1 MMRTINFLCC
11 LLFIGSIYAQEKTLV
26 TKPKEVTVYLQS
38 AKVVED
44 GSVAL
49 SKGKN
54 TITIASLSNYID
66 VNTYQ
71 IGLSS
76 GATLL
81 SVTPGNNYLKDETFS
96 KEEQELID
104 KQESLTRD
112 IKFKDAE
119 DKALAGELTLI
130 EENRKIG
137 NTNEGWSTTQL
148 SELAA
153 FYANRIP
160 QISKKRILLQEERDN
175 LRKAL
180 NKVNSQLQEAKT
192 YKNQNNQE
200 VVLEIDASR
209 SMTSTIEVT
218 YVVNNAG
225 WQPLYDIRAESLD
238 TPLSLIT
245 KGRIYQNTGK
255 DWDNVAMKVS
265 TYRPK
270 SNQNRPILNPFYI
283 REQPVYN
290 YSANDE
296 AGYAEEVVAEA
307 PIEMEKKRMVNSLQ
321 VRKDKALSNVA
332 VTQILE
338 QQFNAVYVINGAQ
351 SIPSAGK
358 GQTVILDN
366 KKVDVEYVYHTV
378 PKLKQDV
385 FLLAKIKNWQ
395 SLNLLLT
402 EANIY
407 FEGNFIGKTTIN
419 PNYTKDEYPL
429 SLGVDERV
437 VVKHRLVDNLGTKK
451 TLSAKK
457 IESFAYEIILRNNG
471 PKPIKIEILDQ
482 VPISQNNK
490 IEVDILEAARGDFD
504 KDTGSILWE
513 KTLSRGAK
521 ETLIFSYEVKSPK
534 DMVLQYY

>member
-1 MMRTINFLCC
+1 M
-11 LLFIGSIYAQEKTLV
+11 LFIGSIYAQEKTLV

-81 SVTPGNNYLKDETFS
+81 SVTPSNNYLKDEVFS

-180 NKVNSQLQEAKT
+180 NKVNSQLQEET
-192 YKNQNNQE
+192 SYKNLNNQE

-209 SMTSTIEVT
+209 NMTSTIEVT

-238 TPLSLIT
+238 APLSLIT
-245 KGRIYQNTGK
+245 KGKVYQNTGK
-255 DWDNVAMKVS
+255 DWDNVTMKVS

-270 SNQNRPILNPFYI
+270 GNQNRPILNPFYI
-283 REQPVYN
+283 REQVVYN
-290 YSANDE
+290 YDAEDDL
-296 AGYAEEVVAEA
+296 EEVIQV
-307 PIEMEKKRMVNSLQ
+307 EKKRAVNSLQ
-321 VRKDKALSNVA
+321 HREQKALSDIA
-332 VTQILE
+332 VTQVLE
-338 QQFNAVYVINGAQ
+338 QQFNAVYVLNSKQ
-351 SIPSAGK
+351 SISSSGK
-358 GQTVILDN
+358 GQTIILDN
-366 KKVDVEYVYHTV
+366 KKVDAEYVYHTV

-419 PNYTKDEYPL
+419 PNYLKDEYPL
-429 SLGVDERV
+429 SLGIDERV
-437 VVKHRLVDNLGTKK
+437 VVKHRLVDNLGTKR
-451 TLSAKK
+451 TLSTKK
-457 IESFAYEIILRNNG
+457 VENFGYEITLRNNG
-471 PKPIKIEILDQ
+471 PKTIKVEILDQ

-490 IEVDILEAARGDFD
+490 IEVAILEAAGGDFD
-504 KDTGSILWE
+504 KKTGSILWE
-513 KTLSRGAK
+513 KTLSRGSK
-521 ETLIFSYEVKSPK
+521 ETLTFSYEVKSPK

>member
-1 MMRTINFLCC
+1 MRTIIFLCC
-11 LLFIGSIYAQEKTLV
+11 LLFVGSIYAQEKKLV
-26 TKPKEVTVYLQS
+26 TTPKEVTVYLQS

-81 SVTPGNNYLKDETFS
+81 SVTPSNNYLKDEVFS

-180 NKVNSQLQEAKT
+180 NKVNSQLQEET
-192 YKNQNNQE
+192 SYKNLNNQE

-209 SMTSTIEVT
+209 NMTSTIEVT

-238 TPLSLIT
+238 APLSLIT
-245 KGRIYQNTGK
+245 KGKVYQNTGK
-255 DWDNVAMKVS
+255 DWDNVTMKVS

-270 SNQNRPILNPFYI
+270 GNQNRPILNPFYI
-283 REQPVYN
+283 REQVVYN
-290 YSANDE
+290 YDAEDDL
-296 AGYAEEVVAEA
+296 EEVIQV
-307 PIEMEKKRMVNSLQ
+307 EKKRAVNSLQ
-321 VRKDKALSNVA
+321 HREQKALSDIA
-332 VTQILE
+332 VTQVLE
-338 QQFNAVYVINGAQ
+338 QQFNAVYVLNSKQ
-351 SIPSAGK
+351 SISSSGK
-358 GQTVILDN
+358 GQTIILDN
-366 KKVDVEYVYHTV
+366 KKVCY
-378 PKLKQDV
+378 LK
-385 FLLAKIKNWQ
+385 FL
-395 SLNLLLT
+395 
-402 EANIY
+402 
-407 FEGNFIGKTTIN
+407 
-419 PNYTKDEYPL
+419 
-429 SLGVDERV
+429 V
-437 VVKHRLVDNLGTKK
+437 
-451 TLSAKK
+451 
-457 IESFAYEIILRNNG
+457 
-471 PKPIKIEILDQ
+471 
-482 VPISQNNK
+482 
-490 IEVDILEAARGDFD
+490 
-504 KDTGSILWE
+504 
-513 KTLSRGAK
+513 SR
-521 ETLIFSYEVKSPK
+521 
-534 DMVLQYY
+534 Q

>member
-1 MMRTINFLCC
+1 MRTIYYICFI
-11 LLFIGSIYAQEKTLV
+11 LFVSTLNAQEKKLIT
-26 TKPKEVTVYLQS
+26 TPKEVTVYLQS

-44 GSVAL
+44 GSVVL

-54 TITIASLSNYID
+54 VITIASLSNYID
-66 VNTYQ
+66 INTYQ

-81 SVTPGNNYLKDETFS
+81 SVTPGNNYLKDEVFS
-96 KEEQELID
+96 KEEQELIN
-104 KQESLTRD
+104 KQESLTRE

-137 NTNEGWSTTQL
+137 NTSEGWSTTQL

-153 FYANRIP
+153 FYASRIP
-160 QISKKRILLQEERDN
+160 QISKKRIVLQEELSDI
-175 LRKAL
+175 RKEL
-180 NKVNSQLQEAKT
+180 DKVNSQLQEAT
-192 YKNQNNQE
+192 SYKNLNNQE
-200 VVLEIDASR
+200 VVLEIEASR
-209 SMTSTIEVT
+209 GMTSTIEVT

-245 KGRIYQNTGK
+245 KGRVYQNTGK
-255 DWDNVAMKVS
+255 DWNNVAMNVS

-283 REQPVYN
+283 KEYVAYN
-290 YSANDE
+290 YGAETDDME
-296 AGYAEEVVAEA
+296 VEEVAA
-307 PIEMEKKRMVNSLQ
+307 PIQMEKKRMMNSMQ
-321 VRKDKALSNVA
+321 HRKTEALSDVA
-332 VTQILE
+332 ITQVLE
-338 QQFNAVYVINGAQ
+338 QQFNAVYVLNSKQ
-351 SIPSAGK
+351 SIPSSGK
-358 GQTVILDN
+358 GQTIILDN
-366 KKVDVEYVYHTV
+366 KKVDAEYVYHTV

-419 PNYTKDEYPL
+419 PNYLKDEYPL

-451 TLSAKK
+451 TLSSKK
-457 IESFAYEIILRNNG
+457 IESFAYEITLRNNG
-471 PKPIKIEILDQ
+471 PKEIKLEILDQ

-490 IEVDILEAARGDFD
+490 IEVEILDAEGGDFD
-504 KDTGSILWE
+504 KNTGSILWE
-513 KTLSRGAK
+513 KTLSRGASDK
-521 ETLIFSYEVKSPK
+521 FTFSYEVKYPK

>member
-1 MMRTINFLCC
+1 MRTIIFLCC
-11 LLFIGSIYAQEKTLV
+11 LLFIGSIYAQEKKLIT
-26 TKPKEVTVYLQS
+26 TPKEVTVYLQS

-44 GSVAL
+44 GSVTL

-81 SVTPGNNYLKDETFS
+81 SVTPGNNYLKDEVFS

-104 KQESLTRD
+104 KQESLTRE

-137 NTNEGWSTTQL
+137 NSSEGWSTTQL

-160 QISKKRILLQEERDN
+160 QISRKRILLQEERDN
-175 LRKAL
+175 LRKEL
-180 NKVNSQLQEAKT
+180 NKVNSQLQEAIS
-192 YKNQNNQE
+192 YKNLNNQE
-200 VVLEIDASR
+200 VVLEIEASR
-209 SMTSTIEVT
+209 NMTSTIEVT

-238 TPLSLIT
+238 APLSLIT
-245 KGRIYQNTGK
+245 KGRVYQNTGK
-255 DWDNVAMKVS
+255 DWNNVTMKVS

-283 REQPVYN
+283 KEYVSYN
-290 YSANDE
+290 YSSEMDE
-296 AGYAEEVVAEA
+296 ITVEEVAAPVQMERKRTMNSMQHRKAEA
-307 PIEMEKKRMVNSLQ
+307 
-321 VRKDKALSNVA
+321 LSDVA
-332 VTQILE
+332 VTQVLE
-338 QQFNAVYVINGAQ
+338 QQFNAVYVLNSKQ
-351 SIPSAGK
+351 SISSSGK
-358 GQTVILDN
+358 GQTIILDN
-366 KKVDVEYVYHTV
+366 KKVDAEYVYHTV

-419 PNYTKDEYPL
+419 PNYLKDEYPL
-429 SLGVDERV
+429 SLGIDERV
-437 VVKHRLVDNLGTKK
+437 VVKHRLVDNLGTKR
-451 TLSAKK
+451 TLSTKK
-457 IESFAYEIILRNNG
+457 IESFGYEITLRNNG
-471 PKPIKIEILDQ
+471 PKTIKVEVLDQ
-482 VPISQNNK
+482 APISQNNK
-490 IEVDILEAARGDFD
+490 IEVEVLETAGGDFD
-504 KDTGSILWE
+504 KKTGSILWE

-521 ETLIFSYEVKSPK
+521 ETFIFSYEVKSPK